1 MNWCLVRI
9 ALVTCALV
17 LCIGEVDSSEDHSYQ
32 VESVEHDLETDQ
44 DDYYNEEDEERRKH
58 HYHHH
63 GHGSHHHGTHYVTTQ
78 KPKPAATTEKGPVA
92 LPNPKPKSCPRY
104 EEYHDCGSPCQ
115 VLCSNL
121 GQECNIQNIRC
132 PDGCYC
138 IPGYARTS
146 SNGPCVPQYKCPK
159 PYCPANEVW
168 LDCFQAPTCDRECSS
183 LGKSCDVVGSG
194 CNPGCFCRTGYA
206 RHPETGKCV
215 PTSQCPAPKP
225 ECSRNEEY
233 RSCDYRCKENCNSD
247 YCKYEKR
254 PCEEGCFCKS
264 GYARVN
270 DKCIPRSFCKS
281 CPTHERYLECGNS
294 CQESCKKDVSRC
306 RTCERSGCFCEE
318 GYSRID
324 GVCRPDSECPERQCP
339 SHEVFLEC
347 GSACQDNCDQ
357 NQPCTDQC
365 VQGCF
370 CEPGYA
376 RINGKCVLRSSC
388 NVCPPHEEYLECGNA
403 CIESCYEDSS
413 RCIPCASSGCFC
425 VDGYSRINGTC
436 RPDSECPNRQCPA
449 HEVFLEC
456 GSVCQDDCNP
466 NQQCTEQCARACFCE
481 PGYAR
486 INGVCKPRNQC
497 SPQCPENEHFE
508 QCGNTCTESCVKERV
523 NCSPNCYPGC
533 YCNKGFV
540 RMNGKCVPEKFCKKC
555 NLNEEYLTCG
565 NACQDLCDA
574 SATTC
579 LDECVEGCFCEKG
592 FSRINGVC
600 VPRRQCFTCGTGEE
614 YTECGSS
621 CLELCNRNVILCP
634 PVCEEGCFCA
644 SGFSRVNGQCLPNE
658 LCPTCEENEEYQSC
672 GNYCLERCGNPL
684 CPADLPCDSGCFCK
698 PGFKRDGKVCVPE
711 KQCPPQCQGPNE
723 VYSTCGNNCTD
734 LCPDPNRFCTLECY
748 NGCFCA
754 EGFSR
759 PDYNSPC
766 IPTEQC
772 TTCSGENEQFYECG
786 NPCLENCP
794 IPEICTLQC
803 VKGCFCKPNHV
814 RLFPGGPCVPE
825 WQCLT
830 QCTRPFEE
838 LSSCGNNCTE
848 LCPRPGRAC
857 NKNCWRGCF
866 CKKGYYRAHY
876 DGLCIPESKCPAPPV
891 CTGPNEE
898 VRDCSSPCDDDCPGE
913 NNECAFDCQVGCYCK
928 PGFKRLSRGGQCVP
942 ENECSA
948 KCTGVNE
955 EYTDCGNPCN
965 EDCPNSGR
973 VCAAV
978 CYKGCYCKPNH
989 VRINGQCV
997 PNSQC
1002 PKECPGQNEVYSECG
1017 NHCRDECNS
1026 EVCLTVCEVGCFCQ
1040 PGFSRKDGV
1049 CVPTEECPP
1058 KCDGVN
1064 EEYTTCGSSCTEQCG
1079 VRICPAICQTGCFCK
1094 PGHSRIQGV
1103 CTPTRDCPACGENEE
1118 YTYCGS
1124 GCTDPCETRGQN
1136 CLDACREG
1144 CFCKEDHSRVTPGS
1158 PCVPDSQ
1165 CTNVTCGRYEVYAS
1179 CGRNCQTTC
1188 DNLGVNCPIVHIRCP
1203 DGCYCEPGY
1212 ARVYE
1217 GGSCVKQEYCP
1228 YSPCGDNEVWL
1239 ECGDPKQP
1247 IPCPQNCKDVGKSC
1261 QEEYPSCDMP
1271 SMGGCYCK
1279 AGFSRAPDGR
1289 KCVATS
1295 KCSSYSY

>member
-1 MNWCLVRI
+1 MSVRKYNLSSDLQPGMLLQGRI
-9 ALVTCALV
+9 QMKSTQPVEVRAKNSAEYTYCGSGCTDPCESRGKDCRDACQEGCFCKDNFSRITSDTPCVPDSQCPSLRTSLSTVTC
-17 LCIGEVDSSEDHSYQ
+17 GKNEVYTSCGRSCQ
-32 VESVEHDLETDQ
+32 
-44 DDYYNEEDEERRKH
+44 
-58 HYHHH
+58 
-63 GHGSHHHGTHYVTTQ
+63 TT
-78 KPKPAATTEKGPVA
+78 
-92 LPNPKPKSCPRY
+92 
-104 EEYHDCGSPCQ
+104 
-115 VLCSNL
+115 CSNL
-121 GQECNIQNIRC
+121 GTSCQIVNVKCS
-132 PDGCYC
+132 DGCYC
-138 IPGYARTS
+138 QDGYARIYE
-146 SNGPCVPQYKCPK
+146 GGCCVKQELCPK
-159 PYCPANEVW
+159 TPCGNNEIWLECGEPKQRIPCPQNCQDVGKPCKTEYPICTADSTGGCYCKPGYSRPPGT
-168 LDCFQAPTCDRECSS
+168 PTCDRECSS

-270 DKCIPRSFCKS
+270 DKCIPKSFCKS

-294 CQESCKKDVSRC
+294 CQESCKKDISRC

-318 GYSRID
+318 GYSRIN

-388 NVCPPHEEYLECGNA
+388 NVCPPHEEYLEC
-403 CIESCYEDSS
+403 
-413 RCIPCASSGCFC
+413 
-425 VDGYSRINGTC
+425 
-436 RPDSECPNRQCPA
+436 
-449 HEVFLEC
+449 
-456 GSVCQDDCNP
+456 
-466 NQQCTEQCARACFCE
+466 
-481 PGYAR
+481 
-486 INGVCKPRNQC
+486 
-497 SPQCPENEHFE
+497 ENEHFE
-508 QCGNTCTESCVKERV
+508 QCGNTCTESCLKERV

-574 SATTC
+574 SAATC
-579 LDECVEGCFCEKG
+579 PAECVEGCFCEKG

-711 KQCPPQCQGPNE
+711 EQCPPQCQGPNE

-803 VKGCFCKPNHV
+803 VKGCFCKPNH
-814 RLFPGGPCVPE
+814 
-825 WQCLT
+825 
-830 QCTRPFEE
+830 CTRPFEE

-913 NNECAFDCQVGCYCK
+913 NNECAFDCQVVYSSLTPSHLGGHSSVGTQTPSFREK
-928 PGFKRLSRGGQCVP
+928 PGWQKHP
-942 ENECSA
+942 
-948 KCTGVNE
+948 T
-955 EYTDCGNPCN
+955 
-965 EDCPNSGR
+965 
-973 VCAAV
+973 
-978 CYKGCYCKPNH
+978 
-989 VRINGQCV
+989 
-997 PNSQC
+997 SQ
-1002 PKECPGQNEVYSECG
+1002 
-1017 NHCRDECNS
+1017 
-1026 EVCLTVCEVGCFCQ
+1026 T
-1040 PGFSRKDGV
+1040 
-1049 CVPTEECPP
+1049 
-1058 KCDGVN
+1058 
-1064 EEYTTCGSSCTEQCG
+1064 
-1079 VRICPAICQTGCFCK
+1079 IPAICQTGCFCK

-1144 CFCKEDHSRVTPGS
+1144 CFCKEDYSRVTPGS

-1217 GGSCVKQEYCP
+1217 GGSCVKQDYCP

-1247 IPCPQNCKDVGKSC
+1247 IPCPQNCKDVGKPC
-1261 QEEYPSCDMP
+1261 QEEYPSCDISDQDFP
-1271 SMGGCYCK
+1271 TLIHLILLHLKSLH
-1279 AGFSRAPDGR
+1279 
-1289 KCVATS
+1289 
-1295 KCSSYSY
+1295 